1 VPRDERFGHIKKSD
15 FYGYAIKALV
25 NAVIPA
31 IRTYVDLSPGEF
43 DSFKDIMKLYEGGI
57 QLPKIP
63 ALEDLRKQ
71 FPLELVKDV
80 LPVGG
85 DYLLKLPMPQ
95 IVKGRSSLRA
105 NDAELVFN
113 LVVKYG
119 YQFHL
124 DYSGYAE
131 DKTGWMTDE
140 EFGREIL
147 AGVNPMIVKRL
158 TVRERSILLN

>member
-95 IVKGRSSLRA
+95 IIKGRSIVSSLRA
-105 NDAELVFN
+105 NPEFVFN
-113 LVVKYG
+113 SSESG
-119 YQFHL
+119 YRCHL
-124 DYSGYAE
+124 DCSVVAICRGQ
-131 DKTGWMTDE
+131 D
-140 EFGREIL
+140 
-147 AGVNPMIVKRL
+147 RL
-158 TVRERSILLN
+158 DDR